1 MIFFT
6 DYPFIVFVISFLLL
20 WFSALFGA
28 HVLRKKQIFGADT
41 RDGFGVIQGAT
52 LSLLALLI
60 GFSFSMSIGRY
71 DQRKNYEAE
80 EANAIGTEYL
90 RADLL
95 PEKDAGK
102 LRVMLKDYV
111 DLRILFYTTRDKQE
125 VQKINDRTAKLQAEL
140 WATVREPAKAQPI
153 PTVTLTVSGMNDVLN
168 SQAYSQAAWWNRIPV
183 MANVLMT
190 LIAMFGNLMFG
201 YASRN
206 PESENRLFL
215 ILPLII
221 SISFLLV
228 MDIDSPNWG
237 IIRVVPDNLISLAAS
252 LNGK

>member
-6 DYPFIVFVISFLLL
+6 DYPFVVFVISFLLL

-28 HVLRKKQIFGADT
+28 HVLRKKQIFGADM

-95 PEKDAGK
+95 AEKDAVK
-102 LRVMLKDYV
+102 VRAMLKDYI

-125 VQKINDRTAKLQAEL
+125 VKKINERTAKLQAEL
-140 WATVREPAKAQPI
+140 WAAVREPAKTQPI
-153 PTVTLTVSGMNDVLN
+153 PTVTLAVSGMNDVLN
-168 SQAYSQAAWWNRIPV
+168 SQSYTQAAWWNRIPV

-190 LIAMFGNLMFG
+190 LIAMFGNTMFG
-201 YASRN
+201 YAARD
-206 PESENRLFL
+206 PKLEGRLL
-215 ILPLII
+215 MVLPLIV
-221 SISFLLV
+221 SIAFFLI
-228 MDIDSPNWG
+228 MDIDSPSGG
-237 IIRVVPDNLISLAAS
+237 IIRLYPQSLISLAES
-252 LNGK
+252 LRGQ